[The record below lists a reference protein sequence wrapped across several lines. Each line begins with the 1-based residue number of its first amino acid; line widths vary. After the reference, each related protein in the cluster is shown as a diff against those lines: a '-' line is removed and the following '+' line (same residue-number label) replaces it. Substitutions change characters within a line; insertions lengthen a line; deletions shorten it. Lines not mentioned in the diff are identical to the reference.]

1 MREEGGRRVE
11 SRLIGKVVSRRF
23 RVEDIIG
30 RGGMAI
36 VYRAFDLR
44 SHQTVALKV
53 LREEYEDDPEYR
65 ERFKREGEVCRKLS
79 HPNVVNLIDA
89 GVSGGVSFIALEYVD
104 GRTLKEIITERGQIE
119 QEQAVR
125 IALQILAALS
135 HAHQRGVI
143 HRDVKPQNIL
153 VSRSGQAK
161 ISDFGIAGLADTRTL
176 TSDGNVMGSVHYF
189 SPEQAKGMKAT
200 AASDLYSVGV
210 ILYEML
216 CGHVPFEGETAV
228 SVAMKHLMEEP
239 APIEQEA
246 DVCRAVELIVKKA
259 LRKNPAERYQSAE
272 AMMRDLRRAL
282 RHPDGAFMEQRED
295 KAHHQVIEDIRER
308 RKKHA
313 MAARIATVAV
323 SLVLLAVIGAAGI
336 RLYNSMFVLT
346 RVPDLEGLDANTALR
361 MIESAGLTA
370 RTDSAYSDMPEGY
383 VAAQSPQAQEE
394 VRRGD
399 TVLVIVSRG
408 SGSVPVQRVVGMMQ
422 EDAQDALTAQGL
434 AVGDVEVVTSTMMR
448 GTVIAQSPEA
458 GTSALPGSPVSLTV
472 SGGRVIV
479 PELAGQREEEALERL
494 QTVGLTSGLIT
505 YEPVDSAAQ
514 DGMVLSQSIEKFS
527 EVLPGTTV
535 EMTVGHYDKRKYTA
549 TVTVTVQVPAEGVSV
564 RVTLV
569 GEGGK
574 ESDMYAATLTTP
586 GEEKIQ
592 VLLRSEQSGVMTW
605 RTYLDGGFAGEATA
619 VLQ

>member
-1 MREEGGRRVE
+1 ME

-65 ERFKREGEVCRKLS
+65 ERFRREAEVCRKLS

-89 GVSGGVSFIALEYVD
+89 GVSGGVSFIALEFVD
-104 GRTLKEIITERGQIE
+104 GRTLKEIINESGRIE
-119 QEQAVR
+119 QGQAVR
-125 IALQILAALS
+125 IVLQLLAALS

-143 HRDVKPQNIL
+143 HRDVKPQNIM
-153 VSRSGQAK
+153 VSRNGQVK
-161 ISDFGIAGLADTRTL
+161 ISDFGIAGLADSRTL

-239 APIEQEA
+239 APIEQQA

-272 AMMRDLRRAL
+272 AMIRDLRRAL

-295 KAHHQVIEDIRER
+295 KPHQVLEDIRER
-308 RKKHA
+308 RRKHTV
-313 MAARIATVAV
+313 AARVATIALTV
-323 SLVLLAVIGAAGI
+323 VLLAVISAAGLQ
-336 RLYNSMFVLT
+336 LYNTMFVFT
-346 RVPDLEGLDANTALR
+346 RMPDLEGLDAGTALR
-361 MIESAGLTA
+361 MIESAGLMA
-370 RTDSAYSDMPEGY
+370 RTDYAYSDVPEGY
-383 VAAQSPQAQEE
+383 IAAQSPREQEE
-394 VRRGD
+394 VRRGE
-399 TVLVIVSRG
+399 TVLMVVSRG
-408 SGSVPVQRVVGMMQ
+408 SGSVLVQKVVGMTQ

-434 AVGDVEVVTSTMMR
+434 AVGDVEVVTSTLMR

-458 GTSALPGSPVSLTV
+458 GASVQPGEAVSLTV

-494 QTVGLTSGLIT
+494 QTVGLTCGLIT

-514 DGMVLSQSIEKFS
+514 DGMVLSQSIEKFA

-549 TVTVTVQVPAEGVSV
+549 NVMVTVQVPAEGVSV

-586 GEEKIQ
+586 GEEKIP
-592 VLLRSEQSGVMTW
+592 VVLRSEQSGVMTW

>member
-65 ERFKREGEVCRKLS
+65 ERFRREAEVCRKLS

-89 GVSGGVSFIALEYVD
+89 GVSGGVSFIALEFVD
-104 GRTLKEIITERGQIE
+104 GRTLKEIINESGRIE
-119 QEQAVR
+119 QGQAVR
-125 IALQILAALS
+125 IVLQLLAALS

-143 HRDVKPQNIL
+143 HRDVKPQNIM
-153 VSRSGQAK
+153 VSRNGQVK
-161 ISDFGIAGLADTRTL
+161 ISDFGIAGLADSRTL

-189 SPEQAKGMKAT
+189 SPEQAKCMKAT

-239 APIEQEA
+239 APIEQQA

-272 AMMRDLRRAL
+272 AMIRDLRRAL

-295 KAHHQVIEDIRER
+295 KPHQVLEDIREHR
-308 RKKHA
+308 RKHTV
-313 MAARIATVAV
+313 AARVATIALTV
-323 SLVLLAVIGAAGI
+323 VLLAVISAAGLQ
-336 RLYNSMFVLT
+336 LYNTMFVFT
-346 RVPDLEGLDANTALR
+346 RMPDLEGLDAGTALR

-370 RTDSAYSDMPEGY
+370 RTDYAYSDMPEGY
-383 VAAQSPQAQEE
+383 VAAQSPKAQEQ
-394 VRRGD
+394 VRRGE
-399 TVLVIVSRG
+399 TVLMVVSHG
-408 SGSVPVQRVVGMMQ
+408 SGSVSVQKVVGMTQ

-434 AVGDVEVVTSTMMR
+434 AVGDVEVVTSTLMR

-458 GTSALPGSPVSLTV
+458 GASVQPGETVSLTV

-494 QTVGLTSGLIT
+494 QTVGLTCGLIT

-514 DGMVLSQSIEKFS
+514 DGMVLSQSIEKFA

-549 TVTVTVQVPAEGVSV
+549 NVMVTVQVPAEGVSV

-586 GEEKIQ
+586 GEEKIP
-592 VLLRSEQSGVMTW
+592 VVLRSEQSGVMTW